1 MLERLPAHMK
11 LPVGLMMFAG
21 LGPKDALKLPRSFF
35 KEGEIVLELHQ
46 TARRI

>member
-35 KEGEIVLELHQ
+35 KEGEIATGMAIFRL
-46 TARRI
+46 AS